1 MSFVDGLIRFHLGLW
16 HSPWPVKVWLVA
28 LAGSNMAAA
37 LFLPRIEAIVT
48 LLALGASL
56 LLMSVLTA
64 RSGFTRLLGLGHIL
78 WLGLIPW
85 LWHRG
90 TVGSSPELFLLWL
103 QAVIVLNTISVVID
117 VVDVMRYVRGERD
130 ETVQLA
136 P

>member
-1 MSFVDGLIRFHLGLW
+1 M
-16 HSPWPVKVWLVA
+16 

-37 LFLPRIEAIVT
+37 FFLPRIEAAVT

-56 LLMSVLTA
+56 LLMSALTA
-64 RSGFTRLLGLGHIL
+64 RFGFTRLLGLGHIL

-85 LWHRG
+85 PWHRG
-90 TVGSSPELFLLWL
+90 TLGSSPELFLLWL

-117 VVDVMRYVRGERD
+117 VIDVMRYVRGERG